1 MTNNANQ
8 KRQPKGTSDGGKFAP
23 DANPE
28 STVDLT
34 DDRRPTIRREVH
46 VDTEIAAAYGVL
58 MEKSHRVD
66 SVASQIRYLV
76 PNSMRTRDRA
86 YMVIDGKIEVASVE
100 RLRTM
105 FEADEIG
112 PKAGYNRDF
121 YADEFVKYDERKIE
135 LDAAQADYREK
146 NSQYGGW
153 SRFFLVPGGH
163 IHSSLNC
170 STCNKEGKATNFGW
184 LPELSGLAEDDA
196 VKEHGAILCTVCYP
210 SAPVEHTNKY
220 ELEKAAKAENRCPS
234 SGTGTWRNG
243 ERLRKCPDCGIRIT
257 VTGRGLIR
265 AHDKPTT

>member
-1 MTNNANQ
+1 MNQ
-8 KRQPKGTSDGGKFAP
+8 NRQPKGIETGGQFAP
-23 DANPE
+23 DVNPE
-28 STVDLT
+28 STVVLD
-34 DDRRPTIRREVH
+34 DDRIPTIRREVE

-146 NSQYGGW
+146 NSQ
-153 SRFFLVPGGH
+153 RRV
-163 IHSSLNC
+163 SSL
-170 STCNKEGKATNFGW
+170 
-184 LPELSGLAEDDA
+184 
-196 VKEHGAILCTVCYP
+196 VRH
-210 SAPVEHTNKY
+210 
-220 ELEKAAKAENRCPS
+220 
-234 SGTGTWRNG
+234 
-243 ERLRKCPDCGIRIT
+243 
-257 VTGRGLIR
+257 GLIQFSESATSPQVR
-265 AHDKPTT
+265 